1 MEEKDK
7 DPPSGS
13 STGPA
18 AQAMHGKVAFDT
30 VKSFFGVPDV
40 TGYKL
45 CRNET
50 QYWTPEIVYHD
61 SVTLGQVLFPTDS
74 TQLVA
79 KVLRDGKKKI
89 KKKGQTP
96 RLIDIKSIALKSLK
110 QPREFLPLVPGLVN
124 SLESLE
130 PLEKSEEFVQVR
142 LSPSSKRLSLPVP
155 VTALPDLEI
164 EISFNDETKTTSIQ
178 DIRLVNRKENDF
190 LQPQNIVD
198 LRFIREQRVYAN
210 LKDDIVDPRIV
221 SFVQRSNFNIW
232 GSERLKTPLGL
243 SLSIPALAIQ
253 PHDGFDP
260 TSYDTLLVDYT
271 SLGLEHRSS
280 LTIPYYELD
289 SWPTLTYTNIEAGR
303 IGGRRDELSLH
314 SLRIASDQLSTTDLD
329 PPAVSIDNKTHSED
343 DHTSILFQKTAALIE
358 KIEQIGQEKSDRP
371 SLQMPEVSRW
381 RSTMRRKIRKV
392 DFTGLRRV
400 NTGPSDNPVLGEKRL
415 QL

>member
-1 MEEKDK
+1 MEEKNK
-7 DPPSGS
+7 DPPSS
-13 STGPA
+13 SSASPA
-18 AQAMHGKVAFDT
+18 TQAMHGKVAFDT
-30 VKSFFGVPDV
+30 VKSFFGVPDD

-50 QYWTPEIVYHD
+50 QYWTPEIEYHD
-61 SVTLGQVLFPTDS
+61 SVTLGQVLFPTNS
-74 TQLVA
+74 ARSIA
-79 KVLRDGKKKI
+79 KALRDGKKRI

-96 RLIDIKSIALKSLK
+96 RPIDTNSIALKSLR

-124 SLESLE
+124 SLERLE
-130 PLEKSEEFVQVR
+130 SPEKSEEFLQVR
-142 LSPSSKRLSLPVP
+142 LSPSSKKLSLHMP

-164 EISFNDETKTTSIQ
+164 EVSFNEETKTTSIQ
-178 DIRLVNRKENDF
+178 DVRLVNRKENDF

-198 LRFIREQRVYAN
+198 LRFIREQRIHAN
-210 LKDDIVDPRIV
+210 FKDDIVDPRIV
-221 SFVQRSNFNIW
+221 SFVQHSNFNIW

-253 PHDGFDP
+253 PHDGLDP

-280 LTIPYYELD
+280 LTIPYHELN

-314 SLRIASDQLSTTDLD
+314 SLRFASEQLPTTDLD
-329 PPAVSIDNKTHSED
+329 PSPVCIDAKPLSED

-358 KIEQIGQEKSDRP
+358 KIEQIGQEKSGKP
-371 SLQMPEVSRW
+371 GLQMPEVSRW
-381 RSTMRRKIRKV
+381 RATMRRKIRKI
-392 DFTGLRRV
+392 DFMGLRRV
-400 NTGPSDNPVLGEKRL
+400 NTDPSDNPVLSEKRL
-415 QL
+415 EM